1 MRPSA
6 ILIPLAAIA
15 GMLAA
20 ALYFALGSHD
30 RTDTVPDDNSH
41 VPALAGVPAT
51 PADSGKTEQLPT
63 DMAQLVRSEPRNP
76 EWAPKSEAVIRA
88 NMAKLPYIDTD
99 GPLKI
104 VCASTICEVSG
115 LAPGMLAERDL
126 GQFWAL
132 LQSPIVQ
139 APLSKSGLQMAG
151 ASFGR
156 PGRPRAFLMY
166 YRLGV

>member
-6 ILIPLAAIA
+6 ILIPLVAIA
-15 GMLAA
+15 ALVAA
-20 ALYFALGSHD
+20 ALYFALGDND
-30 RTDTVPDDNSH
+30 RTSAVPGGNSQ
-41 VPALAGVPAT
+41 VPARAAAPLA
-51 PADSGKTEQLPT
+51 PADSGETENLPT

-76 EWAPKSEAVIRA
+76 EWAPRSEASIRA
-88 NMAKLPYIDTD
+88 SMIKLPYIDVD
-99 GPLKI
+99 GPLK
-104 VCASTICEVSG
+104 VLCASTICEVSG
-115 LAPGMLAERDL
+115 SAPKMLAEKDL

-139 APLSKSGLQMAG
+139 APLAKSGLQIGG

-156 PGRPRAFLMY
+156 PGNPRAFAIY